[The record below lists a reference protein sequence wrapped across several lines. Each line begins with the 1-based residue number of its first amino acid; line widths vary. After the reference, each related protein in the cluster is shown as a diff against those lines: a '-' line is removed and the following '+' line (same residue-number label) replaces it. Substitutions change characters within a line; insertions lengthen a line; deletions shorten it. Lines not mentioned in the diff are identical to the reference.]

1 MGSSPVTVACLTD
14 EQTSRLPLC
23 REIAV
28 RRGGVGYRVH
38 RVGRFAEPSSGEGNG
53 GLEMRIGTGIF
64 LLALGAILAFAVDY
78 DISGIELS
86 TVGWILMAAGALA
99 IVLFLTVWA
108 PRDRPVGRAGVVEE
122 RRVYDDGP
130 PPP

>member
-1 MGSSPVTVACLTD
+1 M
-14 EQTSRLPLC
+14 
-23 REIAV
+23 
-28 RRGGVGYRVH
+28 
-38 RVGRFAEPSSGEGNG
+38 RVG
-53 GLEMRIGTGIF
+53 TGVF

-99 IVLFLTVWA
+99 IVLFLTVWG
-108 PRDRPVGRAGVVEE
+108 PRDRPHERGGVVEE
-122 RRVYDDGP
+122 RRVYDDRP